1 MEEEVEEE
9 EAEEEAEEDNR
20 AEGEGSA
27 SAGPTHDAA
36 PARDIIADAR
46 TRASLTIVI
55 QPGTDNLRIGRATDP
70 SPTIIPHCIAR
81 LWKNGRDAIPVN
93 AERTRPPT
101 ESELRDRDKEL
112 VEVERGMKR
121 WNAPTR
127 KAGSGPGDAA
137 EEEITELPPDA
148 SNPAADGAP
157 YYVGEDAL
165 ARVSCAP
172 RPDGSAYVFRR
183 PIYRSAR
190 SFL

>member
-9 EAEEEAEEDNR
+9 EDEAEDNR

-36 PARDIIADAR
+36 PARDIVADAR

-55 QPGTDNLRIGRATDP
+55 QPGSDNLRIGRATDP
-70 SPTIIPHCIAR
+70 SPTVIPHCIAR
-81 LWKNGRDAIPVN
+81 LWKNGRSDSPAN

-101 ESELRDRDKEL
+101 EAELRDRDKEL

-137 EEEITELPPDA
+137 EEEIAELPPDPSGEA
-148 SNPAADGAP
+148 APADGARC
-157 YYVGEDAL
+157 YVGEEAL

-172 RPDGSAYVFRR
+172 RADGSAYVFRR
-183 PIYRSAR
+183 PIHRSPAT
-190 SFL
+190 